1 MPNDPN
7 NPQFP
12 QNPEQPGYGQQPDY
26 PTPQQP
32 MYPPPDSG
40 YTQPTYPSPEQPTY
54 PSPQQPVYQP
64 PQPPY
69 PGAQPYA
76 GQPPQPPYQGY
87 QPTPGQPQPQQPYYP
102 QPGQPQQ
109 QRRGRGGMIAAIVGG
124 VILLCVV
131 VCVGGLFALGLL
143 GQGAASSIL
152 TRLGP
157 TETALAQ
164 QLTPS
169 PAETVIYQDTFQDSP
184 SDWANE
190 SGCSFKSDGYHVT
203 GETACFG
210 PSTLDSANADVQV
223 TVQSVKSGQDTGYGI
238 ALRRASSGNFYTFEI
253 TPDGRWAFLKW
264 INGSAKAVTDLQS
277 NTAIQTGS
285 GATNQLR
292 VLAVGSNFTFYVNGT
307 QVGTASDSTYT
318 DGRVGV
324 VTDDTTSSSEGLF
337 TSFSVLQPNQ

>member
-32 MYPPPDSG
+32 MYPPQEPG
-40 YTQPTYPSPEQPTY
+40 YTQPTQPSPEQPTYPSPEQPTY
-54 PSPQQPVYQP
+54 PSPQP
-64 PQPPY
+64 PPY
-69 PGAQPYA
+69 PG
-76 GQPPQPPYQGY
+76 Y
-87 QPTPGQPQPQQPYYP
+87 QPAPGQPQPQQPYYP
-102 QPGQPQQ
+102 QPGQPQPQQPYYPQPGQPPQ

-131 VCVGGLFALGLL
+131 LCVGVLLL
-143 GQGAASSIL
+143 GQGAVSSVFVKF
-152 TRLGP
+152 GP
-157 TETALAQ
+157 TYTALAN

-169 PAETVIYQDTFQDSP
+169 PAETVIYQDSFLDTP
-184 SDWANE
+184 ADWANE
-190 SGCSFKSDGYHVT
+190 SGCSFKSDGYHVS

-210 PSTLDSANADVQV
+210 PSTLASAKADVQV

-264 INGSAKAVTDLQS
+264 INGNAKAVTDLQS

-307 QVGTASDSTYT
+307 QVGTATDSTYA
-318 DGRVGV
+318 DGRIGV
-324 VTDDTTSSSEGLF
+324 VTDDTAPSSEAIF
-337 TSFSVLQPNQ
+337 TTFSVLQPNQ